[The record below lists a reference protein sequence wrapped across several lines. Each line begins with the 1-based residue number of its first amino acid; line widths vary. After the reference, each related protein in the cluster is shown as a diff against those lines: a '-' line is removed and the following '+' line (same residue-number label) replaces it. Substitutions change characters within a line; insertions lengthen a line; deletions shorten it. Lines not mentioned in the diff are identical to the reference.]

1 MCKIDRNKI
10 KEAFAEYTDK
20 YNRQDAKVS
29 LKISHTYRVA
39 TLCEEIAKSQKR
51 NERETDFAWLS
62 GMLHDVGRF
71 EQLRNYGT
79 FIDAKSVDHIV
90 GHMALVFGLVFL
102 ESLEI
107 VKRQGYLEKML
118 SFSSEN
124 KMTQEQF
131 GQLREVL
138 RAHVAQ
144 L

>member
-10 KEAFAEYTDK
+10 KEAFSERRTIL
-20 YNRQDAKVS
+20 RS
-29 LKISHTYRVA
+29 LKKTP
-39 TLCEEIAKSQKR
+39 
-51 NERETDFAWLS
+51 
-62 GMLHDVGRF
+62 
-71 EQLRNYGT
+71 
-79 FIDAKSVDHIV
+79 VDHIV
-90 GHMALVFGLVFL
+90 GHMALVFGLVFP

-118 SFSSEN
+118 SFSYEN